1 MKKYIALA
9 PNNAATHLR
18 IDLDYSLGGYNVF
31 TGKSES
37 RGYYLSVM
45 PVTRERVAG
54 ATLESFTAFS
64 GIKQCIKPVSRKSEK
79 AARDAENVAASFEND
94 LIQFVLKTNNLQLS
108 EGEN

>member
-45 PVTRERVAG
+45 PVERARG
-54 ATLESFTAFS
+54 CESFVAFS
-64 GIKQCIKPVSRKSEK
+64 GIKQCVKPVSRKSDK
-79 AARDAENVAASFEND
+79 AMRDAEKFAATIEND
-94 LIQFVLKTNNLQLS
+94 LIQYVLNTNNLQLL